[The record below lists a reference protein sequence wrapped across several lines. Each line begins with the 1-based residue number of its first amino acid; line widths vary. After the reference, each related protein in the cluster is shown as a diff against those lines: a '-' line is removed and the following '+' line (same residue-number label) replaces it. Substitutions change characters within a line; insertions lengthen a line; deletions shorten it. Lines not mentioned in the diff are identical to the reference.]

1 MALFINDPFLIWKL
15 QESFETSSACACH
28 NWWSFLCFSQSHTS
42 SVHIEFWASVVH
54 IWDWFLQSEHLPRR
68 VSKTHTFKI
77 SINKTDPL
85 ISWLVLIATQA
96 TWIYPFLV
104 YWSSQTCGFFCHM
117 IENPCS
123 ICSLQII
130 NCFSLLMDQ
139 RETWVYDH
147 NFCGCFPFR
156 CLRWL
161 VLVIFLYY
169 KTRVV
174 NCKCIINGQ
183 LCAFRLMVVGI
194 EQIKPWGNAMIKKL
208 T

>member
-1 MALFINDPFLIWKL
+1 MWATGLSSRVVFYTSPVTPSLFDFLSYPVVLYNGTFYQWPLPDMEITGKFWNL
-15 QESFETSSACACH
+15 QCMCLSQLVVFPMLLSVTHELSPHWVLSFC
-28 NWWSFLCFSQSHTS
+28 QSTL
-42 SVHIEFWASVVH
+42 
-54 IWDWFLQSEHLPRR
+54 WDWFLQSEHLPRR

-96 TWIYPFLV
+96 TWIYPILV

-161 VLVIFLYY
+161 VLVIFC
-169 KTRVV
+169 T
-174 NCKCIINGQ
+174 
-183 LCAFRLMVVGI
+183 
-194 EQIKPWGNAMIKKL
+194 IKL
-208 T
+208 VL